1 MATVDPD
8 PAVMHDDTRDA
19 DYTPEADE
27 APDADEAP
35 AGRPRRPD
43 TAGRLPWLALVF
55 VLLAIGDVVWYLG
68 NLHFAADAS
77 ISDMVIAVL
86 QIIPSVTAILLPA
99 ALLARHPD
107 ATSRA
112 RTLLLGTILYAV
124 VQGMLILTEQL
135 QGFFESATPPSD
147 DLPFLVPLAAIYN
160 GLVSLVA
167 AFGLVYIAVGLSQAR
182 RYEDRPHS
190 VTSLFVPVAAVFGTA
205 VGVLAVSRLQL
216 VDTPMSPTLVVYLG
230 ATVVLGV
237 LRIAAWAYV
246 AASAARGWEA
256 NEDPSGGW
264 RLGALGAALIVA
276 ALVLVNLNGLLDI
289 ADQTLVTVYAYAI
302 VLPYVLGHVILLA
315 AFALGLPSLD
325 DPDDEGHEPDES
337 YDEGYEDGDDRFA
350 GVAFD
355 DDDLAR

>member
-107 ATSRA
+107 ATGRA

-190 VTSLFVPVAAVFGTA
+190 VTSLFVSVAAVFGTA

-325 DPDDEGHEPDES
+325 DPDDEGREPDES
-337 YDEGYEDGDDRFA
+337 YDEGYDDGDDRFA